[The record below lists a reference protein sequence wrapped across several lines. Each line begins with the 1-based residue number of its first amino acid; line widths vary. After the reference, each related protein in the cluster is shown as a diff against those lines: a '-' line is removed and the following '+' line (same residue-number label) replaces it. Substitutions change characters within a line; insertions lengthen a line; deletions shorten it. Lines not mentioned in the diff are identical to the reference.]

1 MVIRHSF
8 SHTDAVVQIVGYPA
22 IGLMA
27 AGLIGEAL
35 NPRNRSSV
43 ATLLNNRVLVFL
55 GTYSYGLYVFHGMVR
70 PILRNA
76 LGGSVASGPAMLS
89 WVAFLATSFAL
100 SIALAFASY
109 HLMEKRFLSLKKRLG
124 GEV

>member
-1 MVIRHSF
+1 
-8 SHTDAVVQIVGYPA
+8 
-22 IGLMA
+22 MA

-89 WVAFLATSFAL
+89 
-100 SIALAFASY
+100 
-109 HLMEKRFLSLKKRLG
+109 
-124 GEV
+124 